1 MEVSCDK
8 SRAPSLMLHVHPH
21 RSKTL
26 EEGIED
32 FDIDDLLLM
41 DNPIVKM
48 ELDV

>member
-1 MEVSCDK
+1 MY
-8 SRAPSLMLHVHPH
+8 